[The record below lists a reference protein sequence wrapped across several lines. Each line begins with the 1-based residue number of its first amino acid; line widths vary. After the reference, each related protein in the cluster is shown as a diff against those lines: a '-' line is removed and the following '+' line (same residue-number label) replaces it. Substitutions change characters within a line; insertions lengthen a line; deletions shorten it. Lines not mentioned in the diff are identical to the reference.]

1 MFLRNV
7 TYAIMIPVVM
17 GPHAVPYP
25 IGTMNVF
32 VLRDIMEKTVTRL
45 LTHVMEI
52 LVQTE
57 PHAKFLKQDDLR
69 KFYFKIILKFI

>member
-1 MFLRNV
+1 MYLQNV
-7 TYAIMIPVVM
+7 TCAIMTLVVM
-17 GPHAVPYP
+17 ARHAVPFP
-25 IGTMNVF
+25 IGTMNVY

-69 KFYFKIILKFI
+69 KLNIVCN